1 MLLPFL
7 QRKTKYS
14 RDESTHLRRSRC
26 ARAVLFVAL
35 TSVTT
40 VAGAAALTLSASNA
54 YAQAGGA
61 TTDQPGVIQRDGQ
74 DENTAPTPAN
84 PPASK
89 PANPPAQRTGT
100 QKLIT
105 PENANPNEQINIQ
118 PNFDPSHKARRT
130 PGNVKVSIDFR
141 QANLDEVIKFFSGAM
156 NLNFI
161 VADSLKASKS
171 ITIIS
176 PTPVTLDEA
185 YRAFLSALEI
195 NGLTVVPMGNF
206 LKIVEANK
214 AITEPMTP
222 YEAGQRVPD
231 EARMVTAI
239 VPVENAKIDEI
250 TDILSNFASPSAKI
264 IPYHSSLI
272 ITENGAN
279 LRRLQALVQRLDKG
293 EAVHNVYVY
302 KVLYAEAAEVATK
315 LKEVFEGGQQSSAP
329 RPAARQTAAQRR
341 AATQS
346 TASIPE
352 SGGSDSDVVISEII
366 SDDRTNQLIIVTN
379 QRSFERIR
387 EMIEILDV
395 PTAVGGQIH
404 VRFLE
409 YASAEDLASTL
420 SSLASGVQQSQR
432 NASSSARG
440 GARPQV
446 APAPSSGVA
455 SLLSGDVQITAHK
468 ATNALVVV
476 ASPRDY
482 LSLENVIGMLD
493 KPRRQ
498 VYVEAVIMEIG
509 LDVNR
514 KLGIGFNA
522 GLGQDFEGLIPQ
534 QAIDDG
540 LVSGTSGL
548 VLGQSNYQGIEQALG
563 GAGGA
568 LGLLGPMVKIPGT
581 SISLPAFALL
591 LQATQTDNSVNIL
604 STPAILTMDNEE
616 AEIVVGERVPFLRG
630 ISAGGSGL
638 TSLLGGLGGLGGLDS
653 TGSLGGLGSLA
664 GLAGGLISPIEYED
678 VGITLRIMPQVNE
691 SGYVRLEVDQEI
703 SDIKGAG
710 GLGAG
715 APIRTRRNAK
725 TTVLV
730 KDQSTVVIGGL
741 IRDVENDTI
750 EKVPFLGD
758 IPLIGLLFRNT
769 STLTTKQ
776 NLVLMLTPYIIES
789 EDDLTK
795 IYDRKLEERKELLK
809 LFGKRDLDYMKTV
822 NFQKKSGLVERMRQE
837 IGSARD
843 AERARRDA
851 LESFEENGP
860 RFRILNPGGQ
870 PSGAPGTTSPGE
882 SQPTGQQPGAQI
894 EVYDLEVVE

>member
-1 MLLPFL
+1 MQLPLL
-7 QRKTKYS
+7 QIKTKNSKNQTTHS
-14 RDESTHLRRSRC
+14 RHSR
-26 ARAVLFVAL
+26 AMRAVLFVAL
-35 TSVTT
+35 TSLTS
-40 VAGAAALTLSASNA
+40 VAGLADV

-61 TTDQPGVIQRDGQ
+61 RTDQPGVIQRGGQ
-74 DENTAPTPAN
+74 QTAPAQQPSQPARQ
-84 PPASK
+84 SG
-89 PANPPAQRTGT
+89 QSG
-100 QKLIT
+100 QQVIT
-105 PENANPNEQINIQ
+105 PQNANPNEQINIQ
-118 PNFDPSHKARRT
+118 SNFDPSHRARRT

-141 QANLDEVIKFFSGAM
+141 QANLEEVVKFFSGAM

-161 VADSLKASKS
+161 VADSLKANKT

-185 YRAFLSALEI
+185 YRAFLSALEM

-206 LKIVEANK
+206 LKIVDSAN
-214 AITEPMTP
+214 AITEPMMP
-222 YEAGQRVPD
+222 YESEDSIPN

-239 VPVENAKIDEI
+239 VPVENAKVEEI
-250 TDILSNFASPSAKI
+250 SGILSNFASKSASI

-272 ITENGAN
+272 ITENAAN

-293 EAVHNVYVY
+293 EAVNNVYVY
-302 KVLYAEAAEVATK
+302 KVMYAEAAEVASK
-315 LKEVFEGGQQSSAP
+315 LKEVFEGSQASSSSPAP
-329 RPAARQTAAQRR
+329 ASRARQTAAQRR
-341 AATQS
+341 AATQP
-346 TASIPE
+346 TASSPD
-352 SGGSDSDVVISEII
+352 SSGSDSDVVISEII

-432 NASSSARG
+432 SAQQGRST
-440 GARPQV
+440 RPQQTAV
-446 APAPSSGVA
+446 STPAGSA
-455 SLLSGDVQITAHK
+455 SLLSGEVQITAHK

-493 KPRRQ
+493 RPRRQ

-514 KLGIGFNA
+514 KIGIGFNA

-630 ISAGGSGL
+630 ISAGAGGGL
-638 TSLLGGLGGLGGLDS
+638 TSLLGGLGGLGGLDAS
-653 TGSLGGLGSLA
+653 GGLGGLGGLA

-678 VGITLRIMPQVNE
+678 VGITLRIIPQVNE

-789 EDDLTK
+789 EDDLNK
-795 IYDRKLEERKELLK
+795 IYDRKKEEREELLK
-809 LFGKRDLDYMKTV
+809 LFGKRDLDYMRTV
-822 NFQKKSGLVERMRQE
+822 NFQKKSGLVERMRQQ

-843 AERARRDA
+843 SERARREA
-851 LESFEENGP
+851 LESFEDSGP
-860 RFRILNPGGQ
+860 QYRILNPSAVQGPQSGQ
-870 PSGAPGTTSPGE
+870 PGSESGQEPSG
-882 SQPTGQQPGAQI
+882 GQQPQI
-894 EVYDLEVVE
+894 EVYELDVVE